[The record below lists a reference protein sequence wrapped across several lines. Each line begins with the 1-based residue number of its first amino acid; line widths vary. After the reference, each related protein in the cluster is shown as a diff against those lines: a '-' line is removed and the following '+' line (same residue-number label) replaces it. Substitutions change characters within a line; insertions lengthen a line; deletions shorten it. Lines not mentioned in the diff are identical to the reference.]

1 MRVTQSMI
9 ARNIISNL
17 SQNRENLNKIQ
28 TAISTGKEFRTPSSD
43 PVEFS
48 RNIRFRTAISDNNQY
63 LKTITDADSWLSATS
78 SILNQM
84 YEQIEDAKEI
94 SIQGADESNSA
105 TVRSAM
111 AIQINGIID
120 ELFSLSNSNYIDKH
134 LFSGTETQGDVPFS
148 WVGDTITY
156 NGDTGRITRRI
167 TKNHSISININGQ
180 QLMDSNMFTAVAG
193 LKAALETNDVD
204 AVRNSISEL
213 STASQN
219 MISLTTSIGSIENQ
233 IAFTQQRLETA
244 NLNLSS
250 LLSKSEDVDMTKVIT
265 QYNAEELSYRAAL
278 QSASN
283 VMQLNLMQFLK

>member
-17 SQNRENLNKIQ
+17 SQNRENLHNIQ
-28 TAISTGKEFRTPSSD
+28 TAISSGKEFRTPSSD

-48 RNIRFRTAISDNNQY
+48 RNIRFRNAISDNNQY
-63 LKTITDADSWLSATS
+63 LKTINDADSWLSATS

-105 TVRSAM
+105 SLRSAM

-120 ELFSLSNSNYIDKH
+120 ELFSLSNSTHIDKQ
-134 LFSGTETQGDVPFS
+134 LFAGTETKGDLPFS

-193 LKAALETNDVD
+193 LKTALETNDAD

-219 MISLTTSIGSIENQ
+219 MISLTTAIGSIENQ
-233 IAFTQQRLETA
+233 IAFNQQRLETA

-265 QYNAEELSYRAAL
+265 QYNTEELSYRAAL

-283 VMQLNLMQFLK
+283 VMQLNLMQFIK